1 MPPVSFLLDIFGANT
16 LFAADDSAG
25 ALRSVVVEG
34 SEKRRAILILGM
46 HRSGTSALTRT
57 VNLLGAATPQTLMGA
72 TSGNLRGHWESKP
85 IVDLN
90 DEILAACG
98 HRWYSRRPIAVSPSE
113 VVRANGMWQRL
124 RDTLESEFD
133 GASTV
138 VLKDPRIS
146 RLVPLYRE
154 ALAEAGYGVEAL
166 LTLRNPL
173 EVAQSLARR
182 DDMEPRRA
190 LGVWMRYTLD
200 AERGTRGLPRAL
212 VVYEDLL
219 ADWRGTTDRMKQQL
233 GGHWPEMT
241 PEVAATIDEFL
252 TPTLRHHTIE
262 VPKSGLGRTAI
273 AGLLYRD
280 FARRLVERP
289 SATPGLLAVALA
301 ECSLR
306 AGRAS
311 SGRVPAPA

>member
-1 MPPVSFLLDIFGANT
+1 
-16 LFAADDSAG
+16 
-25 ALRSVVVEG
+25 
-34 SEKRRAILILGM
+34 M

-72 TSGNLRGHWESKP
+72 TSNNLRGHWESKP

-98 HRWYSRRPIAVSPSE
+98 HRWYSRQRIAVCPSE
-113 VVRANGMWQRL
+113 VVRARGLWPRL
-124 RDTLESEFD
+124 RDTLESEFG

-154 ALAEAGYGVEAL
+154 VLDELGYATEAV

-182 DDMEPRRA
+182 DRMEPRRA
-190 LGVWMRYTLD
+190 IGVWMRYTLD

-212 VVYEDLL
+212 VVYEELL
-219 ADWRGTTDRMKQQL
+219 ADWRAATSRMKQHL
-233 GGHWPEMT
+233 GGAWPEVSA
-241 PEVAATIDEFL
+241 EAAAGIDAFL
-252 TPTLRHHTIE
+252 TPELRHHTI
-262 VPKSGLGRTAI
+262 GLPGAGFGRAAI

-280 FARRLVERP
+280 MAQALTERP
-289 SATPGLLAVALA
+289 AATPGLVASTLA
-301 ECSLR
+301 ELSLR
-306 AGRAS
+306 TGRAS
-311 SGRVPAPA
+311 SGLVAQNAAR

>member
-1 MPPVSFLLDIFGANT
+1 MVL
-16 LFAADDSAG
+16 
-25 ALRSVVVEG
+25 EG

-98 HRWYSRRPIAVSPSE
+98 HRWYSRRRITVSPID

-124 RDTLESEFD
+124 RDTLDSEFES
-133 GASTV
+133 ASTV

-146 RLVPLYRE
+146 RLVPLYSE
-154 ALAEAGYGVEAL
+154 ALTEAGYAVEAV

-173 EVAQSLARR
+173 EVAESLARR

-190 LGVWMRYTLD
+190 LGLWMRYTLD

-212 VVYEDLL
+212 VVYDALL
-219 ADWRGTTDRMKQQL
+219 EDWRGTTVRMKRQL
-233 GGHWPEMT
+233 GGQWPEVT
-241 PEVAATIDEFL
+241 PEIAATIDEFL

-262 VPKSGLGRTAI
+262 VPRGGLGRAAI
-273 AGLLYRD
+273 SGLLYRD
-280 FARRLVERP
+280 MARALIDSP
-289 SATPGLLAVALA
+289 SSTPGLLSSTLA
-301 ECSLR
+301 EWSLL
-306 AGRAS
+306 AS
-311 SGRVPAPA
+311 RSTGGLVAA

>member
-1 MPPVSFLLDIFGANT
+1 MVF
-16 LFAADDSAG
+16 
-25 ALRSVVVEG
+25 EG
-34 SEKRRAILILGM
+34 SENRRAILILGM

-98 HRWYSRRPIAVSPSE
+98 QRWYSRGRIVESPSK

-124 RDTLESEFD
+124 RDTLDSEFG

-138 VLKDPRIS
+138 VLKDPRVS

-154 ALAEAGYGVEAL
+154 ALTEAGYAVEAV

-182 DDMEPRRA
+182 DAMEPRRA
-190 LGVWMRYTLD
+190 LALWIRYTLD
-200 AERGTRGLPRAL
+200 AERDTRDLPRSL
-212 VVYEDLL
+212 VVYDALL
-219 ADWRGTTDRMKQQL
+219 EDWRGTTGRMKQQL
-233 GGHWPEMT
+233 GGHWPEVT
-241 PEVAATIDEFL
+241 PEVAAAIDEFL
-252 TPTLRHHTIE
+252 SPTLRHHVIA
-262 VPKSGLGRTAI
+262 VPGAGLGRSAI

-280 FARRLVERP
+280 MARALIDAP
-289 SATPGLLAVALA
+289 ASTPGFLASALA
-301 ECSLR
+301 EWSLR
-306 AGRAS
+306 ASRS
-311 SGRVPAPA
+311 SARRV

>member
-1 MPPVSFLLDIFGANT
+1 MKF
-16 LFAADDSAG
+16 
-25 ALRSVVVEG
+25 EG
-34 SEKRRAILILGM
+34 SEKRRAIVIVGM

-72 TSGNLRGHWESKP
+72 TANNLRGHWESKP
-85 IVDLN
+85 IVELN

-98 HRWYSRRPIAVSPSE
+98 HRWYSRHRIAVSPTE

-124 RDTLESEFD
+124 RDTLEGEFA

-154 ALAEAGYGVEAL
+154 VLTEAGYSVEAV
-166 LTLRNPL
+166 LTLRSPL

-219 ADWRGTTDRMKQQL
+219 ADWRGTTSRMKQQL
-233 GGHWPEMT
+233 GGYWPPVTSEAAAAIDAFLS
-241 PEVAATIDEFL
+241 PE
-252 TPTLRHHTIE
+252 LRHHRIDA
-262 VPKSGLGRTAI
+262 PGAGMGRAAI

-280 FARRLVERP
+280 MSRILTERP
-289 SATPGLLAVALA
+289 SATPGAVASTLA
-301 ECSLR
+301 EWSLR
-306 AGRAS
+306 TSRAS
-311 SGRVPAPA
+311 SGLVASSAVR